1 MLSEQ
6 DAFAPLLGSQ
16 PDAEHEA
23 KRPFPR
29 NNTAVVGHKDRAIR
43 LRLIGKGF
51 RDFVIAIEDR
61 FDGAQF
67 GAVFVQRRLPALE
80 DQRYPISSVP
90 VRAGEGPP

>member
-6 DAFAPLLGSQ
+6 DAFAPLLGPQ
-16 PDAEHEA
+16 PAAEHEA

-29 NNTAVVGHKDRAIR
+29 DNTAVVGHKDRAIR

-61 FDGAQF
+61 FVGAQF
-67 GAVFVQRRLPALE
+67 GLFSCNGGYRPSK
-80 DQRYPISSVP
+80 ISGIQSRP
-90 VRAGEGPP
+90 FP

>member
-16 PDAEHEA
+16 PDAEREA
-23 KRPFPR
+23 KCPFPR
-29 NNTAVVGHKDRAIR
+29 DNTAVVGHEDRAIC
-43 LRLIGKGF
+43 LRLIGF
-51 RDFVIAIEDR
+51 RDFAIAIEDR

-67 GAVFVQRRLPALE
+67 GAVFVQRRLPAIE